1 MNVRKERM
9 VVMLQQQHVRIIL
22 VALRVLAILVMN
34 LLQDHRP
41 CAKVSVYGAV
51 LALLQFWCSFSA
63 NRYR

>member
-1 MNVRKERM
+1 M

-41 CAKVSVYGAV
+41 CVKVSVYIWYYFSIAAILVHV
-51 LALLQFWCSFSA
+51 LCKQISMSVRL
-63 NRYR
+63 